1 MIGIGGIWTETKMKN
16 SGAVSGIS
24 SGIDAEINLSLA
36 EAGDEKKPLSFL
48 DIIGSTFAA
57 AIGVQSKANKK
68 RDFTQGKPTQFI
80 FAGLIFAT
88 IFVVGVVAIVRA
100 VLSSVT

>member
-1 MIGIGGIWTETKMKN
+1 MKN
-16 SGAVSGIS
+16 SGVGSVIESAPPEKV
-24 SGIDAEINLSLA
+24 E
-36 EAGDEKKPLSFL
+36 EKKSLTFIEIL
-48 DIIGSTFAA
+48 GSTFAA

-68 RDFTQGKPTQFI
+68 RDFSQGKPTQFI

-88 IFVVGVVAIVRA
+88 IFVVSVVTIVRT

>member
-1 MIGIGGIWTETKMKN
+1 MKS
-16 SGAVSGIS
+16 SGAGCDIG
-24 SGIDAEINLSLA
+24 SGIDGEINISLA
-36 EAGDEKKPLSFL
+36 EGGDEKKPLSFL

-68 RDFTQGKPTQFI
+68 RDFSQGKPAQFI

-88 IFVVGVVAIVRA
+88 IFVVSVVAIVRA

>member
-1 MIGIGGIWTETKMKN
+1 MKN
-16 SGAVSGIS
+16 SRMGRV
-24 SGIDAEINLSLA
+24 IDSAPTEKA
-36 EAGDEKKPLSFL
+36 DVKKPLTFIEIL
-48 DIIGSTFAA
+48 GSTFAA

-68 RDFTQGKPTQFI
+68 RDFSQGKPAQFI

-88 IFVVGVVAIVRA
+88 IFVVGVIAIVRT

>member
-1 MIGIGGIWTETKMKN
+1 MKSN
-16 SGAVSGIS
+16 V
-24 SGIDAEINLSLA
+24 IDSVPAEKL
-36 EAGDEKKPLSFL
+36 DEKKRLSFL
-48 DIIGSTFAA
+48 EILGSTFSA

-68 RDFTQGKPTQFI
+68 RDFSQGKPTQFI

-88 IFVVGVVAIVRA
+88 IFVVSVIAIVRT

>member
-1 MIGIGGIWTETKMKN
+1 MKISGEGSGVGSGTVCGIN
-16 SGAVSGIS
+16 AA
-24 SGIDAEINLSLA
+24 IDASLA
-36 EAGDEKKPLSFL
+36 EGGEEKKPLSFL
-48 DIIGSTFAA
+48 EILGSTFAA

-68 RDFTQGKPTQFI
+68 RDFSQGKPTQFI

-88 IFVVGVVAIVRA
+88 IFVVSVVAIVRA

>member
-1 MIGIGGIWTETKMKN
+1 MKN
-16 SGAVSGIS
+16 SGEGSGIV
-24 SGIDAEINLSLA
+24 SGIDAAIDSSLA
-36 EAGDEKKPLSFL
+36 EGGDGEKPLSFL
-48 DIIGSTFAA
+48 EILGSTFAA

-68 RDFTQGKPTQFI
+68 RDFSQGKPTQFI

-88 IFVVGVVAIVRA
+88 IFVVSVVAIVRA

>member
-1 MIGIGGIWTETKMKN
+1 MEN
-16 SGAVSGIS
+16 NV
-24 SGIDAEINLSLA
+24 IDSAASERL
-36 EAGDEKKPLSFL
+36 DEKKPLSFIEIL
-48 DIIGSTFAA
+48 GSTFAA

-88 IFVVGVVAIVRA
+88 IFVVSVVAIVRT
-100 VLSSVT
+100 VLSLVAP